1 MNQRGL
7 NFSTAL
13 TTGLSFE
20 FSEDSVSDNG
30 RDRYNR
36 NRIPGRD
43 RLRVLVIKL
52 VEKLNESFPIKPCD
66 GYVADT
72 TRSGQKVQN
81 PPKTNPVPKQ
91 Q

>member
-13 TTGLSFE
+13 TTELSFD

-72 TRSGQKVQN
+72 QSGQKVQN